1 MTGRLQQQCPDLAA
15 IVEGLAE
22 AERGPRVRLV
32 VESVAATTGVADEC
46 RSASD
51 LAGLVSRLDDEAWTL
66 QANESSTDY
75 ERAFKRARAANA
87 WLFAATDP
95 SVAGLCEAIYE
106 AIHALDG
113 QPEQI
118 AALLGA

>member
-1 MTGRLQQQCPDLAA
+1 MATTGRLQQQCPDLAS

-22 AERGPRVRLV
+22 AERGPRMRQV
-32 VESVAATTGVADEC
+32 VESVAATTGVVDEC

-75 ERAFKRARAANA
+75 ERALHNVRSACHVGSPTPTTRI
-87 WLFAATDP
+87 P
-95 SVAGLCEAIYE
+95 RYVCV
-106 AIHALDG
+106 LDVL
-113 QPEQI
+113 E
-118 AALLGA
+118 